1 MKFHVL
7 ASVNVS
13 TAHAGIDMPHPLV
26 DRILRKCIR
35 PSRLP
40 TYLPTSLLIYLSI
53 KVQNFT
59 KHKTEIS
66 FRMRPSELLHHIDIL
81 VNGFQ
86 RCEGRCD
93 INLCLHDR
101 DGIFLFFL
109 MFVVANGLNQTRS

>member
-13 TAHAGIDMPHPLV
+13 TTYKGVDRPYPLV
-26 DRILRKCIR
+26 DRVLRKGGR

-53 KVQNFT
+53 KVHNFT
-59 KHKTEIS
+59 KYKTEIL
-66 FRMRPSELLHHIDIL
+66 FRLRPSELLHHIDSL
-81 VNGFQ
+81 VSGFQ
-86 RCEGRCD
+86 RLEGRCD

-101 DGIFLFFL
+101 DGIFFKY
-109 MFVVANGLNQTRS
+109 